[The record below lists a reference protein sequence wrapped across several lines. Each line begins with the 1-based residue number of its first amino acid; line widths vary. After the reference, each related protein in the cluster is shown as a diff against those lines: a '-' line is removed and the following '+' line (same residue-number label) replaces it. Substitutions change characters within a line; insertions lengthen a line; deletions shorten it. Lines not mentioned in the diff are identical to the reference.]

1 MAAQRTGGRA
11 DVDPLALPSVPP
23 EAAADHR
30 WRDGAVALLFGLALA
45 APLMGAV
52 LHRHRTLT
60 QFENRAAATWP
71 APPVDAA
78 SRRAWPA
85 AFEAAFADRFG
96 GRDRLIA
103 THHALLAR
111 AFGVSPVDKV
121 LIGRDGW
128 LYFLGE
134 DGKAVDRDW
143 RGVVAYPADE
153 PLRIAAEFKRR
164 RDFLAG
170 HGIAYV
176 VAIVPDK
183 ATIYPGHLPAWA
195 RQPSRP
201 TRLDRVY
208 AALAAHPDVAAVD
221 LRPPLLE
228 AKARQR
234 LYFMTDSHWN
244 YAGAVVGYDAL
255 MRAIRTQRPEVPWV
269 AAEQPPFVAGTDVY
283 SGDLA
288 RMIGL
293 PGAFVEDDV
302 APLGKVFG
310 NAPRRCAQRIDVPP
324 PGAPDTGRETYQCA
338 RPGLRAIVYR
348 DSMGIALM
356 PPLVENFARTLVL
369 QTRRLDPALV
379 LAERPDIVIEE
390 LVERAAA
397 SPLASPM

>member
-11 DVDPLALPSVPP
+11 DADPLALPSVPP

-228 AKARQR
+228 AKAREK
-234 LYFMTDSHWN
+234 
-244 YAGAVVGYDAL
+244 YDDL
-255 MRAIRTQRPEVPWV
+255 
-269 AAEQPPFVAGTDVY
+269 
-283 SGDLA
+283 LA
-288 RMIGL
+288 RLKDLRAGRLSAKAGL
-293 PGAFVEDDV
+293 DLIAELRRSAKGYLSPGAYAITVKEQLWLADWAEARLRDVSMSLSKGHDD
-302 APLGKVFG
+302 
-310 NAPRRCAQRIDVPP
+310 
-324 PGAPDTGRETYQCA
+324 E
-338 RPGLRAIVYR
+338 
-348 DSMGIALM
+348 
-356 PPLVENFARTLVL
+356 
-369 QTRRLDPALV
+369 
-379 LAERPDIVIEE
+379 
-390 LVERAAA
+390 
-397 SPLASPM
+397 

>member
-1 MAAQRTGGRA
+1 MAAAPTDRHA

-23 EAAADHR
+23 EAGAGHR
-30 WRDGAVALLFGLALA
+30 WRDRSVSLLFALALA
-45 APLMGAV
+45 APLVGAV
-52 LHRHRTLT
+52 ASRHRTLT
-60 QFENRAAATWP
+60 QFENRAAAAWP
-71 APPVDAA
+71 APPDDAA

-111 AFGVSPVDKV
+111 VFGVSPVDRV

-143 RGVVAYPADE
+143 RGALAYPEDE

-176 VAIVPDK
+176 VVIVPDK
-183 ATIYPGHLPAWA
+183 ASIYPEHLPAWA
-195 RQPSRP
+195 RQPARP
-201 TRLDRVY
+201 TRLDRVH
-208 AALAAHPDVAAVD
+208 AALAAHPDLAAVD

-228 AKARQR
+228 AKAHQR
-234 LYFMTDSHWN
+234 LYFITDSHWN
-244 YAGAVVGYDAL
+244 YAGAIVGYDAL
-255 MRAIRTQRPEVPWV
+255 MRAIRAQRPAVPWV
-269 AAEQPPFVAGTDVY
+269 AAEPPPFVAGTDVY

-293 PGAFVEDDV
+293 PREFIEDDV
-302 APLGKVFG
+302 APLGKVFA
-310 NAPRRCAQRIDVPP
+310 NASQRCAQQIDVPP
-324 PGAPDTGRETYQCA
+324 PGAPDSGRETYQCA

-348 DSMGIALM
+348 DSMGIALT
-356 PPLVENFARTLVL
+356 PPLVENFARTVVL

-390 LVERAAA
+390 LVERAVAA
-397 SPLASPM
+397 PLASPM

>member
-1 MAAQRTGGRA
+1 MAADRAGNRA
-11 DVDPLALPSVPP
+11 DADPLALPSVPP
-23 EAAADHR
+23 EAVADQR
-30 WRDGAVALLFGLALA
+30 WRDLAVAWLFGIALA
-45 APLMGAV
+45 APLVGAV
-52 LHRHRTLT
+52 VNRDRTLT
-60 QFENRAAATWP
+60 PFENRPAAAWP
-71 APPVDAA
+71 ALPGDAVA
-78 SRRAWPA
+78 RRAWPA

-111 AFGVSPVDKV
+111 VFGVSPVDQV

-134 DGKAVDRDW
+134 DGKAIDRDW
-143 RGVVAYPADE
+143 RGVVGYPADE
-153 PLRIAAEFKRR
+153 PARVAAEFKRR

-183 ATIYPGHLPAWA
+183 ATIYPEHLPAWA
-195 RQPSRP
+195 RVPARP

-208 AALAAHPDVAAVD
+208 AALAAYPDVAAVD

-244 YAGAVVGYDAL
+244 YAGAVVGYAAL
-255 MRAIRTQRPEVPWV
+255 MRAVRAQRPEVPGV

-293 PGAFVEDDV
+293 PRAYVEDDV
-302 APLGKVFG
+302 APLGKVFA
-310 NAPRRCAQRIDVPP
+310 NAPQRCAQRVDVPP
-324 PGAPDTGRETYQCA
+324 PGAPETGRETYQCA
-338 RPGLRAIVYR
+338 RPGLRALVYR
-348 DSMGIALM
+348 DSMGIALL

-379 LAERPDIVIEE
+379 LAERPDVVIEE

-397 SPLASPM
+397 APLASPM